1 MSDPATILD
10 VAISR
15 RETLADG
22 IIGLDLVTGDGA
34 PLPAFDPGAHVDVY
48 VSPGVVRQYS
58 ICNDPT
64 ERTRYRLGILHETNS
79 RGGSSEIHRTFTEGR
94 RIRMGPPRNNFRW
107 STALAR

>member
-1 MSDPATILD
+1 MTILD
-10 VAISR
+10 VAISLR

-58 ICNDPT
+58 I
-64 ERTRYRLGILHETNS
+64 
-79 RGGSSEIHRTFTEGR
+79 
-94 RIRMGPPRNNFRW
+94 
-107 STALAR
+107 